1 VCELGQVV
9 YRERGRHGPF
19 LGCSAYPNCR
29 AAWQVDGNR
38 LPHMP
43 APSARRARLVLAGA
57 VLLVLL
63 VAIAA
68 PDLLDWLRQLLQR

>member
-1 VCELGQVV
+1 
-9 YRERGRHGPF
+9 
-19 LGCSAYPNCR
+19 
-29 AAWQVDGNR
+29 
-38 LPHMP
+38 MP